1 MPNQTL
7 YDNFSQVRQYID
19 QEKPDLSSYVTK
31 SELSNC
37 GYLTSVPSEYIT
49 QQELSGNSYATT
61 SELSS
66 YLPLTGGTLNGNLTL
81 GNTYVLTLGTERPW
95 QIYETGTGVGA
106 YIVMKGGSSKK
117 FYVADYYN
125 NPIIEHYS
133 NNSSSDYVKIHT
145 PNTYTCSIVPNT
157 DNTYTL
163 GSHTLTK
170 YFQSAYTHRVYL
182 GNQIRLVDDSGN
194 GSTFA
199 IYQGGVGHYSF
210 EPESFHPYGAT
221 YGGNIDLGSSTR
233 TWRSTYTNNLYL
245 NGTDINDTLSTINSN
260 GKLHY
265 GTAVHNR
272 TSYTVTATVD
282 TFETDSNGNPLV
294 GTTICVKLN
303 SITGTNP
310 STLYPIKFIV
320 NGKELPRWY
329 GNAAVTTNGRN
340 WYRDMN
346 DGTGRY
352 WYWFWDGTYWVW
364 HGISEEKD
372 TTYSTMT
379 DAEASAGTST
389 TGRLIK
395 PVTLATYY
403 TAKSCFSYDSST
415 GTLTITI

>member
-1 MPNQTL
+1 MPTL

-19 QEKPDLSSYVTK
+19 QEKPDLTSYVTK
-31 SELSNC
+31 TELANC
-37 GYLTSVPSEYIT
+37 SYVTNSV
-49 QQELSGNSYATT
+49 
-61 SELSS
+61 LSS

-81 GNTYVLTLGTERPW
+81 GNTYFLTVGTERAW
-95 QIYETGTGVGA
+95 KLFEGGSGSGA
-106 YIVMKGGSSKK
+106 YICLQANVDSKYFRVRDMAGNDLLHIYESS
-117 FYVADYYN
+117 N
-125 NPIIEHYS
+125 NPAKSEIVNYT
-133 NNSSSDYVKIHT
+133 N
-145 PNTYTCSIVPNT
+145 NTYTCSIIPRT

-163 GSHTLTK
+163 GSHALTK

-182 GNQIRLVDDSGN
+182 GNQIRLVDDSNN

-210 EPESFHPYGAT
+210 ETEAFHPYGAT
-221 YGGNIDLGSSTR
+221 YGGKIDLGSSSR

-245 NGTDINDTLSTINSN
+245 NGTDINDTLSTINST

-265 GTAVHNR
+265 GTAVHDR

-282 TFETDSNGNPLV
+282 DFETDSNGNPLV
-294 GTTICVKLN
+294 GTTICVKLT

-364 HGISEEKD
+364 QGISEERD
-372 TTYSTMT
+372 STYSSMT